1 MKYQGNDRGLL
12 PIFSRCGLTMLLTA
26 VLLVDSVAAMPRGTG
41 LQIAQQQGTQQEA
54 MLAKAKK
61 LFQEGRQL
69 YQQGTKESLLQAIN
83 KWEEALPLYRAVG
96 DRRGEA
102 TTLLGIGSVYSS
114 LGEKQKALA
123 YLNQALAL
131 YRAVGDRR
139 GEATAL
145 NNIGGVY
152 NTLGEKQ
159 KALAYLNQAIPLY
172 RAVEDRGGEATALN
186 NIGLIYSDLG
196 ENQKAL
202 EYYNQALPLYLAVED
217 RGGEANTLN
226 NIGLVYSDLG
236 ENQKA
241 LEYYNQALPL
251 YLAVEDRGGE
261 ARTLNNIGLVYS
273 DLGEN
278 QKALEYYNQALP
290 LFRAVEDRGGEATTR
305 NNIGGVYSDL
315 GEKQKALEYYNQAL
329 PLRRAVGDRGGEATT
344 LVGIGKVYSDLGE
357 KQKAL
362 ESYNQALPLF
372 RAVEDRGGEA
382 TTRNNIGGVYSDLGE
397 KQKALEYYNQALPL
411 RRAVGDRGGEATTLN
426 NIGFVYN
433 SLGEKQKALEY
444 YNQALPIARA
454 VSDKRG
460 EARTL
465 NNIGLV
471 YSDLGEK
478 QKALESYNQ
487 ALPLFRA
494 VEDRGGEATT
504 LNNIGT
510 VYSSLGENEKALEEY
525 YNQALP
531 IYRAV
536 EDRDGE
542 ATTLTNI
549 GMVHSD
555 LGENEKA
562 LESYNQALPLRR
574 AVGDRGGEAAT
585 LNNIGAVY
593 SSLGENQ
600 KALEYYNQALPLYRA
615 VGDRGGEAG
624 TLNNIG
630 EVYNDLG
637 EKQKALEYLNQAL
650 PLYRAVEDRDG
661 EALTLYN
668 TALIQGSQKNLQAAL
683 TNIQTA
689 INIIEELRTKIAST
703 ELRTSYFATKQ
714 DYYKFYI
721 DLLMQLHKQN
731 PNKGYDAQALHISE
745 RSRARGLVELLT
757 EANINIRKDINPQL
771 LAEETRLLSLRD
783 GKEKLLSEL
792 MSKPKPPEEII
803 QTTNQ
808 EIQNIIQQQKELKNK
823 LRATNKEY
831 ADLKYP
837 EPLTLPQ
844 IQQQL
849 DPDTVLLQYSL
860 GAENSYLW
868 LVTHNSFTTYQ
879 LPKEADINKVAEA
892 LIIKLKAPS
901 NYGASAQEIAHHI
914 AGKTQLANKLSQII
928 LQPVSDKLG
937 KKRLVIVADGI
948 LHQIPFAALSDL
960 TPQPPSLQGNGEK
973 DQLPSPSRRGVGGE
987 VTYQPLLVNHEIINL
1002 PSVTSLATH
1011 REKLKN
1017 RKTAPKKLAV
1027 LADPVFSN
1035 DDSRVTGKTEDV
1047 SSTDLDLERSALR
1060 RSSVNRGSLSR
1071 LPGTRQEAEAVLKL
1085 VPNTE
1090 SIKAFDFD
1098 ANYEWVTQQKLNQYQ
1113 MVLFATHGLIDMK
1126 NPELSGIVLS
1136 LFDKQGKAKNGFLRL
1151 DDIFNLDLPAEL
1163 VVLSACE
1170 TGLAGEVKGEG
1181 LIGLTRGFMYAGAA
1195 KVVVSLWKVNDD
1207 ATAELMTEF
1216 SGQVLKEGK
1225 SPIVALRNA
1234 QLKLWQQQKT
1244 QDPRFWAAF
1253 TIQGEWQK

>member
-26 VLLVDSVAAMPRGTG
+26 VLLVDSVGAMPRGTG

-61 LFQEGRQL
+61 LFQEGMQL

-83 KWEEALPLYRAVG
+83 KWEEALPLLRAVR
-96 DRRGEA
+96 DRGLEA
-102 TTLLGIGSVYSS
+102 TTLYNIGSVYSDLGENQKALAYYNQALPLRRAVENRGGEANTLNNIGTVYSS
-114 LGEKQKALA
+114 LGEK
-123 YLNQALAL
+123 
-131 YRAVGDRR
+131 
-139 GEATAL
+139 
-145 NNIGGVY
+145 
-152 NTLGEKQ
+152 
-159 KALAYLNQAIPLY
+159 
-172 RAVEDRGGEATALN
+172 
-186 NIGLIYSDLG
+186 
-196 ENQKAL
+196 QKAL
-202 EYYNQALPLYLAVED
+202 EYYNQALPLYRAVADRGGEATTLTNIGTVYNSLGEKQKALEYLNKALPLYHAVSDKRGEATTLNNIGTVYSSLGEKQKALEYYNQALDLRRIVGD

-226 NIGLVYSDLG
+226 NIGTVYSDLG
-236 ENQKA
+236 ERQKA

-251 YLAVEDRGGE
+251 ARAVGYRDVE
-261 ARTLNNIGLVYS
+261 AATLNNIGL
-273 DLGEN
+273 
-278 QKALEYYNQALP
+278 
-290 LFRAVEDRGGEATTR
+290 
-305 NNIGGVYSDL
+305 VYSDL

-329 PLRRAVGDRGGEATT
+329 PLARAVGRILT
-344 LVGIGKVYSDLGE
+344 GIGAVYSDLGE

-362 ESYNQALPLF
+362 KYYNQTLPLM
-372 RAVEDRGGEA
+372 RAVGDRGGEA
-382 TTRNNIGGVYSDLGE
+382 ATLNGIGTVYSDLGE

-426 NIGFVYN
+426 NIGSVY
-433 SLGEKQKALEY
+433 SDLGEKQKALEY
-444 YNQALPIARA
+444 YNQALPLARA
-454 VSDKRG
+454 VG
-460 EARTL
+460 
-465 NNIGLV
+465 
-471 YSDLGEK
+471 
-478 QKALESYNQ
+478 
-487 ALPLFRA
+487 
-494 VEDRGGEATT
+494 
-504 LNNIGT
+504 
-510 VYSSLGENEKALEEY
+510 
-525 YNQALP
+525 
-531 IYRAV
+531 
-536 EDRDGE
+536 DRDGE
-542 ATTLTNI
+542 A
-549 GMVHSD
+549 
-555 LGENEKA
+555 
-562 LESYNQALPLRR
+562 
-574 AVGDRGGEAAT
+574 AT
-585 LNNIGAVY
+585 LSNIASLQ
-593 SSLGENQ
+593 SSQN
-600 KALEYYNQALPLYRA
+600 
-615 VGDRGGEAG
+615 
-624 TLNNIG
+624 
-630 EVYNDLG
+630 
-637 EKQKALEYLNQAL
+637 
-650 PLYRAVEDRDG
+650 
-661 EALTLYN
+661 
-668 TALIQGSQKNLQAAL
+668 NLQEAL
-683 TNIQTA
+683 TNIQAA
-689 INIIEELRTKIAST
+689 INIIEDLRTKIAST

-714 DYYKFYI
+714 GCYKCYI
-721 DLLMQLHKQN
+721 DLLMRIHKQN

-803 QTTNQ
+803 QTTKQ
-808 EIQNIIQQQKELKNK
+808 EIQNIIQQQKELKNQ

-879 LPKEADINKVAEA
+879 LPKEADINKVAQP
-892 LIIKLKAPS
+892 LIDKLKAPVIA
-901 NYGASAQEIAHHI
+901 GASLQETAQYVAETAK
-914 AGKTQLANKLSQII
+914 AANELSQII
-928 LQPVSDKLG
+928 LKPVADKLG

-960 TPQPPSLQGNGEK
+960 TPQPSSLQGNGE
-973 DQLPSPSRRGVGGE
+973 QELLPSPSRRGVGGE
-987 VTYQPLLVNHEIINL
+987 VKYQPLLVNHEIINL

-1011 REKLKN
+1011 QEKLKN

-1035 DDSRVTGKTEDV
+1035 NDSRVTGKTEV
-1047 SSTDLDLERSALR
+1047 ALSTDLDLERSALR
-1060 RSSVNRGSLSR
+1060 RSSANRGSLSR
-1071 LPGTRQEAEAVLKL
+1071 LPGTRKEGEEVLKL
-1085 VPNTE
+1085 VPNNE
-1090 SIKAFDFD
+1090 SIQAFDFD
-1098 ANYEWVTQQKLNQYQ
+1098 ANYEWVIREKLNQYQ
-1113 MVLFATHGLIDMK
+1113 MVLFATHGLIDME
-1126 NPELSGIVLS
+1126 NPDLSGIVLS
-1136 LFDKQGKAKNGFLRL
+1136 LFDKQGNPKKGFLRL
-1151 DDIFNLDLPAEL
+1151 NDIFNLDLPAEL

-1195 KVVVSLWKVNDD
+1195 KVVVSLWKVNDE

-1253 TIQGEWQK
+1253 TVQGEWQK

>member
-26 VLLVDSVAAMPRGTG
+26 VLLVDSVGAMPRGTG

-54 MLAKAKK
+54 MGAKAEK
-61 LFQEGRQL
+61 LFQEGMQL
-69 YQQGTKESLLQAIN
+69 YRQRTKESLLQAIN
-83 KWEEALPLYRAVG
+83 KWEEALLLYRAVE
-96 DRRGEA
+96 DRRSEA
-102 TTLLGIGSVYSS
+102 TTLNNIGLVYDS
-114 LGEKQKALA
+114 LGEKQKALE
-123 YLNQALAL
+123 YYNQVLPL
-131 YRAVGDRR
+131 DRA
-139 GEATAL
+139 A
-145 NNIGGVY
+145 
-152 NTLGEKQ
+152 
-159 KALAYLNQAIPLY
+159 
-172 RAVEDRGGEATALN
+172 EDKGGEAT
-186 NIGLIYSDLG
+186 
-196 ENQKAL
+196 
-202 EYYNQALPLYLAVED
+202 
-217 RGGEANTLN
+217 TLN
-226 NIGLVYSDLG
+226 NIGSVYDS
-236 ENQKA
+236 
-241 LEYYNQALPL
+241 
-251 YLAVEDRGGE
+251 
-261 ARTLNNIGLVYS
+261 
-273 DLGEN
+273 
-278 QKALEYYNQALP
+278 
-290 LFRAVEDRGGEATTR
+290 
-305 NNIGGVYSDL
+305 L

-329 PLRRAVGDRGGEATT
+329 PLRRATEDKRREAIT
-344 LVGIGKVYSDLGE
+344 L
-357 KQKAL
+357 
-362 ESYNQALPLF
+362 
-372 RAVEDRGGEA
+372 
-382 TTRNNIGGVYSDLGE
+382 NNIGHAYDSLGE

-411 RRAVGDRGGEATTLN
+411 RRATEDKGGEATTLN
-426 NIGFVYN
+426 NIGAVYN

-444 YNQALPIARA
+444 L
-454 VSDKRG
+454 
-460 EARTL
+460 
-465 NNIGLV
+465 
-471 YSDLGEK
+471 
-478 QKALESYNQ
+478 NQ
-487 ALPLFRA
+487 ALPLYRA
-494 VEDRGGEATT
+494 AEDKGGEATT
-504 LNNIGT
+504 LNNIG
-510 VYSSLGENEKALEEY
+510 
-525 YNQALP
+525 
-531 IYRAV
+531 
-536 EDRDGE
+536 
-542 ATTLTNI
+542 
-549 GMVHSD
+549 
-555 LGENEKA
+555 
-562 LESYNQALPLRR
+562 
-574 AVGDRGGEAAT
+574 
-585 LNNIGAVY
+585 AVY
-593 SSLGENQ
+593 NS
-600 KALEYYNQALPLYRA
+600 
-615 VGDRGGEAG
+615 
-624 TLNNIG
+624 
-630 EVYNDLG
+630 LG

-650 PLYRAVEDRDG
+650 PLYRAVSNRSGEATTLNNIGMVYDSLEEKQKALEYYNQALPLSRAVSDRGGEAITLNNIGLVYNSLGEKQKALEYLNQALPIRRAVGDRDG
-661 EALTLYN
+661 EATTLIGIAY
-668 TALIQGSQKNLQAAL
+668 LQRSQNNLQAAL
-683 TNIQTA
+683 TNIQAA

-771 LAEETRLLSLRD
+771 LAEETRLQSLRD

-792 MSKPKPPEEII
+792 MSQPKPPSEII

-808 EIQNIIQQQKELKNK
+808 EIQNIIQQQKELKNQ

-879 LPKEADINKVAEA
+879 LPKEADIKKIAQP
-892 LIIKLKAPS
+892 LIDQLKAPVIA
-901 NYGASAQEIAHHI
+901 GASLQETAQYVA
-914 AGKTQLANKLSQII
+914 KTAKATNELSQII
-928 LQPVSDKLG
+928 LKPVADKLG

-960 TPQPPSLQGNGEK
+960 TEK
-973 DQLPSPSRRGVGGE
+973 
-987 VTYQPLLVNHEIINL
+987 TKYQPLLVNHEIINL

-1035 DDSRVTGKTEDV
+1035 NDSRVTGKTEV
-1047 SSTDLDLERSALR
+1047 ALSTDLDLERSALS
-1060 RSSVNRGSLSR
+1060 RSSANRGSLSR
-1071 LPGTRQEAEAVLKL
+1071 LPGTRKEGEEVLKL
-1085 VPNTE
+1085 VPNNE
-1090 SIKAFDFD
+1090 SIQAFDFD

-1136 LFDKQGKAKNGFLRL
+1136 LFDKQGKAKKGFLRL
-1151 DDIFNLDLPAEL
+1151 NDIFNLDLPAEL

-1253 TIQGEWQK
+1253 TVQGEWQK

>member
-54 MLAKAKK
+54 IRAKAER
-61 LFQEGRQL
+61 LLQEGIQL

-83 KWEEALPLYRAVG
+83 KWEQALPLMRAVRER
-96 DRRGEA
+96 DGETA
-102 TTLLGIGSVYSS
+102 TLIGIGRVYSD

-123 YLNQALAL
+123 Y
-131 YRAVGDRR
+131 
-139 GEATAL
+139 
-145 NNIGGVY
+145 
-152 NTLGEKQ
+152 
-159 KALAYLNQAIPLY
+159 
-172 RAVEDRGGEATALN
+172 
-186 NIGLIYSDLG
+186 
-196 ENQKAL
+196 
-202 EYYNQALPLYLAVED
+202 YNQALPLLRAVRD
-217 RGGEANTLN
+217 RGGEAVTLN
-226 NIGLVYSDLG
+226 NIGSVYSDLG
-236 ENQKA
+236 KK
-241 LEYYNQALPL
+241 
-251 YLAVEDRGGE
+251 
-261 ARTLNNIGLVYS
+261 
-273 DLGEN
+273 

-290 LFRAVEDRGGEATTR
+290 LFRAVEDRGGEARTL
-305 NNIGGVYSDL
+305 NNIGKVYTDL
-315 GEKQKALEYYNQAL
+315 GENQKALEYYNQAL
-329 PLRRAVGDRGGEATT
+329 PIV
-344 LVGIGKVYSDLGE
+344 
-357 KQKAL
+357 
-362 ESYNQALPLF
+362 
-372 RAVEDRGGEA
+372 RAVED
-382 TTRNNIGGVYSDLGE
+382 
-397 KQKALEYYNQALPL
+397 K
-411 RRAVGDRGGEATTLN
+411 GGEATTLN

-433 SLGEKQKALEY
+433 SLGENQKALEY

-478 QKALESYNQ
+478 QKALEKYNQ
-487 ALPLFRA
+487 ALPLYLAVSDRGGAATTLTNIGSVYSELGEQEKALEYYNQALPLRRA
-494 VEDRGGEATT
+494 VSDRGGEATT
-504 LNNIGT
+504 LNNIGK
-510 VYSSLGENEKALEEY
+510 VYSDLREKQKALEY
-525 YNQALP
+525 YNQAF
-531 IYRAV
+531 
-536 EDRDGE
+536 
-542 ATTLTNI
+542 
-549 GMVHSD
+549 
-555 LGENEKA
+555 
-562 LESYNQALPLRR
+562 PLIR

-585 LNNIGAVY
+585 LNNIGLVY
-593 SSLGENQ
+593 H
-600 KALEYYNQALPLYRA
+600 Y
-615 VGDRGGEAG
+615 
-624 TLNNIG
+624 
-630 EVYNDLG
+630 LG
-637 EKQKALEYLNQAL
+637 EKQKALEKYNQAL
-650 PLYRAVEDRDG
+650 PLFRAVGNKDG
-661 EALTLYN
+661 EANTLYN
-668 TALIQGSQKNLQAAL
+668 TAIIQRSQNNLQEAL
-683 TNIQTA
+683 TIIQAA

-745 RSRARGLVELLT
+745 RSRARVLVELLT

-803 QTTNQ
+803 QTTKQ
-808 EIQNIIQQQKELKNK
+808 EIQNIIQQQKELKNQ

-879 LPKEADINKVAEA
+879 LPKEADINKIAQT
-892 LIIKLKAPS
+892 LISKLKAPVIA
-901 NYGASAQEIAHHI
+901 GASPQETAKDV
-914 AGKTQLANKLSQII
+914 AETAKAANELSQII
-928 LQPVSDKLG
+928 LKPVADKLG

-960 TPQPPSLQGNGEK
+960 TEK
-973 DQLPSPSRRGVGGE
+973 
-987 VTYQPLLVNHEIINL
+987 TKYQPLLVNHEIINL

-1035 DDSRVTGKTEDV
+1035 NDSRITGKTEV
-1047 SSTDLDLERSALR
+1047 ALSTDLDLERSALS
-1060 RSSVNRGSLSR
+1060 RSSANRGSLSR
-1071 LPGTRQEAEAVLKL
+1071 LPGTRKEGEEVLKL
-1085 VPNTE
+1085 VPNNE
-1090 SIKAFDFD
+1090 SIQAFDFD
-1098 ANYEWVTQQKLNQYQ
+1098 ANYEWVIREKLNQYQ
-1113 MVLFATHGLIDMK
+1113 MVLFATHGLIDME
-1126 NPELSGIVLS
+1126 NPDLSGIVLS
-1136 LFDKQGKAKNGFLRL
+1136 LFDKQGNPKKGFLRL
-1151 DDIFNLDLPAEL
+1151 NDIFNLDLPAEL

>member
-54 MLAKAKK
+54 ILAEAVR
-61 LFQEGRQL
+61 LLQEGIQL
-69 YQQGTKESLLQAIN
+69 YRQGTKKSLLQAIN
-83 KWEEALPLYRAVG
+83 KWEQALPLYRAVG
-96 DRRGEA
+96 EKGGEATILNVLGGVYNSLGEKQKALENYNQALPLYRTLRDRGGEAMTLNNIGNVYSDLGEKQKALENYNQALPLYRAVADKRGEATILHNIGNVYSDLGENQKALENYNQALPLYRTLRDRGREATILHNIGNVYFDLGEKGKALENYKQALPLVHAVGDRGGEATTLNNIGAVYDSLGEKQKALKYYNDALALFHAVGDRGGEA
-102 TTLLGIGSVYSS
+102 TTLLGIGSVYDSLREKQKALKYYNDALPLYRAVGDRGGEATTLNNIGLVYNS
-114 LGEKQKALA
+114 LGEKQKALK
-123 YLNQALAL
+123 YYNDALPL
-131 YRAVGDRR
+131 RRTVGD
-139 GEATAL
+139 
-145 NNIGGVY
+145 
-152 NTLGEKQ
+152 K
-159 KALAYLNQAIPLY
+159 
-172 RAVEDRGGEATALN
+172 GGEAT
-186 NIGLIYSDLG
+186 
-196 ENQKAL
+196 
-202 EYYNQALPLYLAVED
+202 
-217 RGGEANTLN
+217 TLN
-226 NIGLVYSDLG
+226 NIGAVYDS
-236 ENQKA
+236 
-241 LEYYNQALPL
+241 
-251 YLAVEDRGGE
+251 
-261 ARTLNNIGLVYS
+261 
-273 DLGEN
+273 
-278 QKALEYYNQALP
+278 
-290 LFRAVEDRGGEATTR
+290 
-305 NNIGGVYSDL
+305 L

-329 PLRRAVGDRGGEATT
+329 PLVHAVGD
-344 LVGIGKVYSDLGE
+344 K
-357 KQKAL
+357 
-362 ESYNQALPLF
+362 
-372 RAVEDRGGEA
+372 
-382 TTRNNIGGVYSDLGE
+382 
-397 KQKALEYYNQALPL
+397 
-411 RRAVGDRGGEATTLN
+411 GGEATTLN
-426 NIGFVYN
+426 NIGAVYD
-433 SLGEKQKALEY
+433 SLGEKQKALKY
-444 YNQALPIARA
+444 YN
-454 VSDKRG
+454 D
-460 EARTL
+460 
-465 NNIGLV
+465 
-471 YSDLGEK
+471 
-478 QKALESYNQ
+478 
-487 ALPLFRA
+487 ALPLRRT
-494 VEDRGGEATT
+494 VGDKGGEATT
-504 LNNIGT
+504 LNNIGG
-510 VYSSLGENEKALEEY
+510 VYDSLGEKQKALKY
-525 YNQALP
+525 YN
-531 IYRAV
+531 
-536 EDRDGE
+536 D
-542 ATTLTNI
+542 T
-549 GMVHSD
+549 
-555 LGENEKA
+555 
-562 LESYNQALPLRR
+562 LPLFH

-585 LNNIGAVY
+585 LNNIGLVY
-593 SSLGENQ
+593 NSLGEKQ
-600 KALEYYNQALPLYRA
+600 KALEYLNQALPILRA
-615 VGDRGGEAG
+615 VSDRDVEAA

-630 EVYNDLG
+630 LVYNSLG

-650 PLYRAVEDRDG
+650 PLARAVSNKDG
-661 EALTLYN
+661 EATTLYN
-668 TALIQGSQKNLQAAL
+668 TALIQRRQKNLQAAL
-683 TNIQTA
+683 ANIQAA
-689 INIIEELRTKIAST
+689 IKIIEELRTKIAST

-745 RSRARGLVELLT
+745 RYRARGLVELLT

-803 QTTNQ
+803 QTTKQ
-808 EIQNIIQQQKELKNK
+808 EIQNIIQQQKELKNQ

-879 LPKEADINKVAEA
+879 LPKEADIKKVAQP
-892 LIIKLKAPS
+892 LINKLKAPVIA
-901 NYGASAQEIAHHI
+901 GASPQETAQYVAETAK
-914 AGKTQLANKLSQII
+914 ATNELSQII
-928 LQPVSDKLG
+928 LKPVADKLG

-973 DQLPSPSRRGVGGE
+973 DKLPSPSRRGVGGE
-987 VTYQPLLVNHEIINL
+987 VKYQPLLVNHEIINL

-1011 REKLKN
+1011 REKLQN

-1035 DDSRVTGKTEDV
+1035 NDSRITGKTEV
-1047 SSTDLDLERSALR
+1047 GLSTDLDLERSALS
-1060 RSSVNRGSLSR
+1060 RSSANRGSLSR
-1071 LPGTRQEAEAVLKL
+1071 LPGTRKEGEEVLKL
-1085 VPNTE
+1085 VPNNE

-1098 ANYEWVTQQKLNQYQ
+1098 ANYEWVIREKLNQYQ

-1136 LFDKQGKAKNGFLRL
+1136 LFDKQGKPKKGFLRL
-1151 DDIFNLDLPAEL
+1151 NDIFNLDLPAEL

-1170 TGLAGEVKGEG
+1170 TGLGEEIKGEG

-1216 SGQVLKEGK
+1216 SGQVLKDGK

-1253 TIQGEWQK
+1253 TVQGEWQK